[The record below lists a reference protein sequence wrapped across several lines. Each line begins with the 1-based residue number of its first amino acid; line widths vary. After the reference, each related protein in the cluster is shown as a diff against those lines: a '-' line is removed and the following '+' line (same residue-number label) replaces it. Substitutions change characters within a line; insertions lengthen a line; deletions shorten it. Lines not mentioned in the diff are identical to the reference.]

1 MLDDEFIV
9 LRGPDPGKR
18 LSMPSWPSSLQIAS
32 PRKAYLH
39 HARVQI
45 SEPIGFSTREQVV
58 MLDAVTSRPCLKD
71 VHGSFAQAASHLVH
85 TEFMKSTDA
94 MMDTS

>member
-1 MLDDEFIV
+1 
-9 LRGPDPGKR
+9 
-18 LSMPSWPSSLQIAS
+18 
-32 PRKAYLH
+32 
-39 HARVQI
+39 
-45 SEPIGFSTREQVV
+45 